1 MSSVWAQGTYKVKP
15 GCADEFVRLWGE
27 LARQAVEEF
36 GVPPP
41 TILRDR
47 DDPDL
52 FVTSG
57 VWDSLDTLQRFRSSP
72 LVAERAVRWTTSWR
86 VPMRDSSTRRARRSP
101 GRDQL
106 DLDRPGPAVEQ
117 GGEGLVVPLE
127 REAVRD
133 QRTGIERAGREE
145 RHRVAPGRP

>member
-52 FVTSG
+52 FVTFG

-72 LVAERAVRWTTSWR
+72 LVAERA
-86 VPMRDSSTRRARRSP
+86 RA
-101 GRDQL
+101 L
-106 DLDRPGPAVEQ
+106 DDLVESADARLLDEAGPPVTRPGSA
-117 GGEGLVVPLE
+117 
-127 REAVRD
+127 
-133 QRTGIERAGREE
+133 
-145 RHRVAPGRP
+145 RP